1 MDTPGPLPRDC
12 HEDRP
17 GALARLP
24 VAVFVTQWRFITGEP
39 PAIMLESRGE
49 MLALLVQSVPVAPL
63 VPVAVDAWGGRTSP
77 HVVWNGGALAT
88 APAGRRTRSG

>member
-1 MDTPGPLPRDC
+1 MDTPGSLPRDC
-12 HEDRP
+12 YEGEP

-24 VAVFVTQWRFITGEP
+24 VAVFVTQWRFMTGEP

-63 VPVAVDAWGGRTSP
+63 VPVVVDAWGGRTSP
-77 HVVWNGGALAT
+77 QAAWNGEVPPT
-88 APAGRRTRSG
+88 VPAGKRTISG